1 MMMVLVILVDFTTPE
16 RIRPRIETSP
26 VKGHFLSICTG
37 RQINTRDQF
46 SRVPTTVRSRALQT
60 NRCRFR

>member
-26 VKGHFLSICTG
+26 VKGHFLSAH
-37 RQINTRDQF
+37 RQNQASPSVSFPSQSIIVGETRD
-46 SRVPTTVRSRALQT
+46 
-60 NRCRFR
+60 